1 MRNPWPDPKLTPG
14 YSWVGALLLMML
26 CRAILGL
33 LAWAKQFPSH
43 LIPKLSQTADT
54 DGAAASPP
62 TPWVDAAAFLC
73 TVLGMVPTTGTQPQL
88 TVEWVRLWVGSRG
101 CMVLC

>member
-1 MRNPWPDPKLTPG
+1 MRNSWPDPKLTPG
-14 YSWVGALLLMML
+14 YSWVGVLLLMML

-43 LIPKLSQTADT
+43 LVPKLSQTAYT

-62 TPWVDAAAFLC
+62 NP
-73 TVLGMVPTTGTQPQL
+73 LG
-88 TVEWVRLWVGSRG
+88 RCG
-101 CMVLC
+101 CFALHRARYGAHNWHSATADS